1 MKTFQELGVEPDIL
15 RAITE
20 LGFERPMPVQAE
32 VLPIVLN
39 YETDLVALAQ
49 TGTGKTAAFG
59 IPCIQKLDTSNRDTE
74 VLILCPTRELCVQ
87 ITNDC
92 KNFSKY
98 KAGASILAVYGGTS
112 IDAQKRG
119 LAKGVKIIVATPG
132 RMVDLTK
139 RKYIDLSAI
148 HTVVLDEADE
158 MLNMGFKEDL
168 DFILSQTPQSK
179 NTFLFSATMPIEVE
193 RIARNYMDNPAEV
206 TIGSKNSGSKNVHH
220 YFYLVHARDRYPAL
234 KRIADYYPDIYSIVF
249 CRTRQETQDVADMLI
264 KDGYNADALHG
275 DLSQAQRDAVM
286 KRFRQRQL
294 QMLVATDVAARGL
307 DVNDLTHV
315 INYNLPDEIEQYTH
329 RSGRT
334 GRADKTGIS
343 IAIINLKEKHKI
355 KRTEKIIGQ
364 QFTQAKVPTGKEIC
378 EKQLFH
384 IIENIENIE
393 INDQAINDY
402 LPLIL
407 EKLSPLSKEDLV
419 RRLVSVEFNR
429 FLDYYKNAP
438 DLNVDELGDAEG
450 RRKERRQKSEHG
462 SANGNYTRMFF
473 NVGRKERVEPPQI
486 IQLLHKGAGK
496 HGIDIGRID
505 IYEGFT
511 YVDVDAQYAET
522 VLENLNGIEYHKRP
536 LRVDIATPRDNEPRE
551 SRDGSRKERRA
562 SFKEHMDNRRGGFE
576 KKGGFKS
583 GKSAAK
589 SGKPAKFSDKSASK
603 GKFGKGKPKKDKW

>member
-1 MKTFQELGVEPDIL
+1 MKTFQDLGVEPDLL

-20 LGFERPMPVQAE
+20 LGFEHPMPVQAE
-32 VLPIVLN
+32 VLPIALN
-39 YETDLVALAQ
+39 YDTDIVALAQ

-59 IPCIQKLDTSNRDTE
+59 LPCIQKLNTDNLDTE
-74 VLILCPTRELCVQ
+74 MLILCPTRELCVQ
-87 ITNDC
+87 ITNDL

-98 KAGASILAVYGGTS
+98 KKGVYTLAVYGGAS
-112 IDAQKRG
+112 IEVQKRS

-139 RKYIDLSAI
+139 RGYINLSNVRY
-148 HTVVLDEADE
+148 VVLDEADE

-168 DFILSQTPQSK
+168 DFILSKTPPAK
-179 NTFLFSATMPIEVE
+179 NTYLFSATMPIEVE
-193 RIARNYMDNPAEV
+193 RIARTYMNNPTEI

-220 YFYLVHARDRYPAL
+220 YFYLVHAKDRYLAL

-264 KDGYNADALHG
+264 KDGYNADSLHG

-286 KRFRQRQL
+286 KRFRSRQL
-294 QMLVATDVAARGL
+294 QMLVATDVAARGI

-343 IAIINLKEKHKI
+343 IAIINLKEKHKV
-355 KRTEKIIGQ
+355 KRMEKMIGQ
-364 QFTQAKVPTGKEIC
+364 QFTQAKIPTGKEIC

-393 INDQAINDY
+393 VNDQGIDEY

-407 EKLSPLSKEDLV
+407 EKLSALPKEDLV

-429 FLDYYKNAP
+429 FLNYYKNAP
-438 DLNVDELGDAEG
+438 DLNVDEFGVSEN
-450 RRKERRQKSEHG
+450 RRKERREKG
-462 SANGNYTRMFF
+462 GRSAKADGNYTRMFF

-486 IQLLHKGAGK
+486 ICRCRQQLCRSH
-496 HGIDIGRID
+496 IG
-505 IYEGFT
+505 
-511 YVDVDAQYAET
+511 
-522 VLENLNGIEYHKRP
+522 
-536 LRVDIATPRDNEPRE
+536 EP
-551 SRDGSRKERRA
+551 ERHRL
-562 SFKEHMDNRRGGFE
+562 
-576 KKGGFKS
+576 
-583 GKSAAK
+583 
-589 SGKPAKFSDKSASK
+589 P
-603 GKFGKGKPKKDKW
+603 